1 MNDGC
6 LGSGCFPSQLRGRKT
21 EMEGGEKRGWRW
33 GSDRRNLVSVG
44 KNPLSLHMALGDGDK
59 YRELNGA
66 VSDMTDERLFFF
78 QIERARIKMHG
89 RLCSPLRPTSV
100 WYL

>member
-1 MNDGC
+1 MFGVWLFPFTAERQQDGN
-6 LGSGCFPSQLRGRKT
+6 GRRR
-21 EMEGGEKRGWRW
+21 EEGWRW

-66 VSDMTDERLFFF
+66 VSDMTDERFFFF

-89 RLCSPLRPTSV
+89 LLCSPLRPTSV